1 MIATPAPWNPS
12 NNTLLP
18 IALTSPAMLLLN
30 KFSKT
35 NQPIASDRL
44 DGDELTAVS
53 CLHSAALYSQSQSY
67 SAITGLVFVLGKT
80 ESSTSRRWKGTV
92 RIAAYEESQKK
103 KFSTRMNAI
112 VMLSFCLLILS
123 LPTGCRSISSTPI
136 SRFDNNSLAGNSNG
150 EPRWFCNARP
160 HKGVPVKLKV
170 TTHCDVFIKERY
182 CVELQDANAT
192 TTTSAT
198 NKKPRLQLEEP
209 LAASPLTFVES
220 IPVQTDQVVLV
231 DFKRPGSGSL
241 NLDATFTEDQYFKK
255 ITSKL
260 QDDTITDSA
269 ALIKNIA
276 KFAGTPVAAN
286 SKGAEPESAN
296 RKWLERT
303 IAYQRFDINDPLY
316 EIKLEDFVNTHLHA
330 CSNPS
335 CSAAQCITP

>member
-1 MIATPAPWNPS
+1 
-12 NNTLLP
+12 
-18 IALTSPAMLLLN
+18 
-30 KFSKT
+30 
-35 NQPIASDRL
+35 
-44 DGDELTAVS
+44 
-53 CLHSAALYSQSQSY
+53 
-67 SAITGLVFVLGKT
+67 
-80 ESSTSRRWKGTV
+80 
-92 RIAAYEESQKK
+92 
-103 KFSTRMNAI
+103 MNASA
-112 VMLSFCLLILS
+112 VLSICLLCLLI
-123 LPTGCRSISSTPI
+123 PTGCRSISSTPI
-136 SRFDNNSLAGNSNG
+136 SRFDNNALAGNSNG
-150 EPRWFCNARP
+150 QPRWFCNARP

-182 CVELQDANAT
+182 CVELQDANAPST
-192 TTTSAT
+192 ASAT

-241 NLDATFTEDQYFKK
+241 NLDATFTEEQYFKK
-255 ITSKL
+255 ISSKL

-286 SKGAEPESAN
+286 SKAAEPESAN

-330 CSNPS
+330 CTNPS
-335 CSAAQCITP
+335 CSATECIVP